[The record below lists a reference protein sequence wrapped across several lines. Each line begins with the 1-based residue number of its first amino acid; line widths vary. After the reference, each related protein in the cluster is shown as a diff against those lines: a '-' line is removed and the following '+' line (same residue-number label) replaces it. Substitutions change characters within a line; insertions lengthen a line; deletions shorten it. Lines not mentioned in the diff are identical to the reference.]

1 MIKRVVITR
10 LAFRFLG
17 TDKTFTTESL
27 DEGATFDT
35 GFLGISALEAMR
47 MIPQQRLLLKM
58 SWEALEDSGTQ
69 PCSSALIAFHQAC
82 QSILSWECAHA
93 FAGGISL
100 HLNPYGF
107 FNFSKTS
114 GLAQQGR
121 SQAINAA
128 GNGSVRGEGPLPIG
142 SMRSNMHTASGI
154 AGLVKTLSCIRHRM
168 VPATI
173 GFTPHP
179 SSNFKE
185 LNIELV
191 TKNRPLKKTAK
202 VLIGINACGFD
213 GINTHVI
220 LQSHEPPEN

>member
-1 MIKRVVITR
+1 MIKRVVITG

-27 DEGATFDT
+27 DDGATFDT
-35 GFLGISALEAMR
+35 GFLGISALEVMR
-47 MIPQQRLLLKM
+47 MTPQQRLLLKM
-58 SWEALEDSGTQ
+58 SWGALEDSGTQ

-82 QSILSWECAHA
+82 QSILSWECA
-93 FAGGISL
+93 
-100 HLNPYGF
+100 
-107 FNFSKTS
+107 
-114 GLAQQGR
+114 QQGR
-121 SQAINAA
+121 SQAIIAA

-154 AGLVKTLSCIRHRM
+154 AGLVKALSCIRHRM